1 MKFFILIVI
10 VVATTKS
17 VAKKPITKC
26 SCGKIKSNQIKDPK
40 SNAKIFSGQN
50 ATNNEYPWQVFIK
63 IEFQNYPYPNDP
75 LIMNSGEVIYPTD
88 HIHMFG
94 GVLISKKHILTIS
107 HTFYMPYFNKT

>member
-1 MKFFILIVI
+1 MKLFILIVI

-26 SCGKIKSNQIKDPK
+26 SCGKISSPK
-40 SNAKIFSGQN
+40 SNAKIFNGQN
-50 ATNNEYPWQVFIK
+50 AANNEYPWQVFIK

>member
-10 VVATTKS
+10 VVATSNT
-17 VAKKPITKC
+17 VAKKPIKKC
-26 SCGKIKSNQIKDPK
+26 SCGKISPPK
-40 SNAKIFSGQN
+40 SNAKIFNGQN
-50 ATNNEYPWQVFIK
+50 AALNEYPWQVFIK